1 MTNPITSKICCCIH
15 TNEIKEEVQQIQE
28 EEEKLEEVL
37 DLEKIL
43 KT

>member
-1 MTNPITSKICCCIH
+1 MSNAITSKICCCIH
-15 TNEIKEEVQQIQE
+15 TKETKEEVELIQE